1 MMAIILTSIFN
12 FLIGSFP
19 DDFCAW
25 KPRYDGQSDILPDAR
40 RQCSGSRIEEQP
52 ASIYIEMAC
61 IFAFTGEYVGRLLT
75 CGVVMPVGR
84 FICSPM
90 NVLDLV
96 AIAPWYITEL
106 VVFVTHGEGGV
117 GQFFSIVRLVRLA
130 RILRIFKASK
140 SLKLMQV
147 LGRTLKR
154 SAPALATLL
163 LLVFVLMLF
172 FGAIIATVE
181 GGKYNR
187 FMRAYLRDSGLSTPY
202 MSIPQAMYY
211 CMTSM
216 TTVGYGDLFPE
227 TPLGQLTGICTIL
240 LGIVALSLPITLI
253 GSTFREEY
261 DEIQRVEERE
271 RRLKLMR
278 EQETVNEQAASGEMP
293 KPPDSFVRNKLVRSL
308 AFLSLRGRALSPQ
321 PRSSQEWKRRSI
333 PGLAEAEWLIEDYKL
348 SARADIKDTVLRS
361 ELDLLRLARRTIIQ
375 SRVCTKR
382 KPQAAKLETA
392 CSAFGAVTAMTLF
405 SKAGADASARGSSRD
420 AVTELSHGTGDSNAT
435 RRADV
440 TVTDIDDKDDARLAP
455 PPEVSVPIGGVAGSS
470 SSSSSRNAANGA
482 GAEGGSSAVG
492 GGAGAVASANE
503 PRSLLYDL
511 DDLDISDGARDL
523 AAGSDLKQ
531 PPKPPPLPA
540 PTTAPVQPPAHHVR
554 PSKIDLDEGP
564 DAPPIQLQIAA
575 ALRQNAGKVL
585 DLFRAWDANGDGEV
599 SKKEFR
605 KAMPTIGLDVPV
617 QEVDAL
623 FDSWDQDGGGVLH
636 YKELSKV
643 LKSPAPP
650 PTSVKQAPVSDPGR
664 APKRDPRA
672 GGIRGPDG

>member
-1 MMAIILTSIFN
+1 MQSEEEAEATGAPAARSSADSHDSLDGSMRKPGLCNRVQDLRYDLWVFLNEPQSSRWAKLFSFAMMAIILTSIFN

-75 CGVVMPVGR
+75 CGVAMPVGR

-106 VVFVTHGEGGV
+106 VVFVTQGEGGV

-278 EQETVNEQAASGEMP
+278 EQETANEQAASGEMP
-293 KPPDSFVRNKLVRSL
+293 KPPNSFVRNKLVRSI

-321 PRSSQEWKRRSI
+321 PRSSREWKRRSI

-392 CSAFGAVTAMTLF
+392 CSAFGAITVTVGAMTLF

-455 PPEVSVPIGGVAGSS
+455 PPEVSVPMGGDAGSS
-470 SSSSSRNAANGA
+470 ISSSSRNAANGA

-492 GGAGAVASANE
+492 GGAGAVASANK
-503 PRSLLYDL
+503 PRSLLDDLDSRL
-511 DDLDISDGARDL
+511 DDLDIPDGARDL
-523 AAGSDLKQ
+523 AAGSNLAPNLAAGSDLK
-531 PPKPPPLPA
+531 
-540 PTTAPVQPPAHHVR
+540 R
-554 PSKIDLDEGP
+554 P
-564 DAPPIQLQIAA
+564 
-575 ALRQNAGKVL
+575 
-585 DLFRAWDANGDGEV
+585 
-599 SKKEFR
+599 
-605 KAMPTIGLDVPV
+605 
-617 QEVDAL
+617 
-623 FDSWDQDGGGVLH
+623 
-636 YKELSKV
+636 
-643 LKSPAPP
+643 
-650 PTSVKQAPVSDPGR
+650 PGR
-664 APKRDPRA
+664 AP
-672 GGIRGPDG
+672 

>member
-1 MMAIILTSIFN
+1 MSMEKATGARTPSPPGRRSSQKQGVGQSEEEAEATAEDENESGAPAASSSADSHDSIDGSMRKPGLCSRVQDLRYGLWFFLNEPQSSRWAKLYSYAMTAIILTSIFN

-25 KPRYDGQSDILPDAR
+25 KPRYDGESDISPDAR
-40 RQCSGSRIEEQP
+40 RQCSASRIEVQP
-52 ASIYIEMAC
+52 VPIYIEMVC

-84 FICSPM
+84 FICNPM
-90 NVLDLV
+90 NMLDLL
-96 AIAPWYITEL
+96 AIAPWYISEL
-106 VVFVTHGEGGV
+106 VVFVTQGEGGV

-140 SLKLMQV
+140 SFKLMQV

-154 SAPALATLL
+154 SAPALTTLL

-172 FGAIIATVE
+172 FGAIVTNFE

-261 DEIQRVEERE
+261 EEIQRVEERE

-278 EQETVNEQAASGEMP
+278 EQEMVNEQATSGEMP
-293 KPPDSFVRNKLVRSL
+293 QPPASLVRNQIIRSL
-308 AFLSLRGRALSPQ
+308 TFLSLRRRALSPQ
-321 PRSSQEWKRRSI
+321 PRSTREWKRKSI

-348 SARADIKDTVLRS
+348 SVRADIKDIILRS

-382 KPQAAKLETA
+382 KHQAAKLETA
-392 CSAFGAVTAMTLF
+392 CSAFGAITAVTLL
-405 SKAGADASARGSSRD
+405 SKAGADASARGSRRD
-420 AVTELSHGTGDSNAT
+420 AETELSRGTDASVGDSNAT
-435 RRADV
+435 RRPDIII
-440 TVTDIDDKDDARLAP
+440 TDFAAQDDACEAP
-455 PPEVSVPIGGVAGSS
+455 PPEVSVPPSPPGPGTLSHITSLQDS
-470 SSSSSRNAANGA
+470 ANG
-482 GAEGGSSAVG
+482 GIS
-492 GGAGAVASANE
+492 GAGV
-503 PRSLLYDL
+503 
-511 DDLDISDGARDL
+511 G
-523 AAGSDLKQ
+523 
-531 PPKPPPLPA
+531 
-540 PTTAPVQPPAHHVR
+540 
-554 PSKIDLDEGP
+554 
-564 DAPPIQLQIAA
+564 
-575 ALRQNAGKVL
+575 
-585 DLFRAWDANGDGEV
+585 
-599 SKKEFR
+599 
-605 KAMPTIGLDVPV
+605 
-617 QEVDAL
+617 
-623 FDSWDQDGGGVLH
+623 
-636 YKELSKV
+636 
-643 LKSPAPP
+643 
-650 PTSVKQAPVSDPGR
+650 
-664 APKRDPRA
+664 
-672 GGIRGPDG
+672 